1 MFLRYLKHRFPIL
14 CLWAMI
20 CLVFV
25 IVFALY
31 ELPTVAVLYPTI
43 ISMFMWILFLG
54 VDYYLL
60 MKKHKYLEK
69 SIEADSE
76 IMEEFPETI
85 NLIEEDY
92 QKIVASLQ
100 EELGD
105 LVQKDSSKYREMI
118 DYYTLWVHQIKTPIA
133 SMKLTLQKEDSA
145 FARKLSSEL
154 FRIEQYVEMV
164 LAYLR
169 LGSDYSDLVL
179 RKMELDDCIKGALK
193 KYASDFIGRKIRLE
207 YEETGL
213 TTVTDE
219 KWFSFVLEQLLSN
232 ALKYTKEGGSVKIY
246 SKEKSLIVED
256 TGIGID
262 AEDLPR
268 IFEKGF
274 TGYNGRQERHS
285 SGLGLYLCKQICD
298 KLNIGIK
305 VESKVDV
312 GTKIFLE
319 VGQFEGRLE

>member
-1 MFLRYLKHRFPIL
+1 MFLRYLKHRFPII
-14 CLWAMI
+14 CLWVLVCMI
-20 CLVFV
+20 FA
-25 IVFALY
+25 IVFGLY
-31 ELPTVAVLYPTI
+31 ELPMAAVFYPTI
-43 ISMFMWILFLG
+43 LSMVLWILFFCA
-54 VDYYLL
+54 DYFLL
-60 MKKHKYLEK
+60 HKKHRNLDKILQEDF
-69 SIEADSE
+69 ET
-76 IMEEFPETI
+76 MEELPDTF
-85 NLIEEDY
+85 NLVEEDY
-92 QKIVASLQ
+92 QKIITSLQ
-100 EELGD
+100 EQLND
-105 LVQKDSSKYREMI
+105 LVQKDSTKYREMI

-145 FARKLSSEL
+145 VARKLSSDL

-179 RKMELDDCIKGALK
+179 RKIELDECIKSSLK

-213 TTVTDE
+213 SPITDE

-246 SKEKSLIVED
+246 AKEQCLIVED
-256 TGIGID
+256 TGIGI
-262 AEDLPR
+262 ATEDLPR

-298 KLNIGIK
+298 KMNIGIK

-312 GTKIFLE
+312 GTKIRLE
-319 VGQFEGRLE
+319 LEQFDGRLE

>member
-1 MFLRYLKHRFPIL
+1 MFFRYLKHRFPIL

-20 CLVFV
+20 CLVFAS
-25 IVFALY
+25 VFVLY
-31 ELPTVAVLYPTI
+31 ELPLAAVLYPTI
-43 ISMFMWILFLG
+43 VSLVMWIIFLCA
-54 VDYYLL
+54 DYFLL
-60 MKKHKYLEK
+60 MKKHKVLEK
-69 SIEADSE
+69 NIQADSE
-76 IMEEFPETI
+76 TMEEFPETI
-85 NLIEEDY
+85 DMIEDDY
-92 QKIVASLQ
+92 QKIIASLQ

-105 LVQKDSSKYREMI
+105 LVQKDSTKYREMI

-133 SMKLTLQKEDSA
+133 SMKLTLQKEDSTVS
-145 FARKLSSEL
+145 RKLLSDL

-179 RKMELDDCIKGALK
+179 GEIALDECIKGSLK

-213 TTVTDE
+213 TPVTDE

-232 ALKYTKEGGSVKIY
+232 ALKYTKEGGCVKIY
-246 SKEKSLIVED
+246 GKEQSLIVED
-256 TGIGID
+256 TGIGIA

-285 SGLGLYLCKQICD
+285 SGLGLYLCKQVCD

-312 GTKIFLE
+312 GTKIILE
-319 VGQFEGRLE
+319 LGQFEGRLE